1 MRTTTRRMLKTLP
14 VLAVLL
20 TGCAT
25 YVGVDNPRPL
35 NPVPIYA
42 PMYDTM
48 PTKRAIDNARYE
60 ARKLKQFVQYDRNL
74 IRLIWA
80 LDAYESASNDL
91 MTAINTAPPATISYR
106 PWQIMSR

>member
-1 MRTTTRRMLKTLP
+1 MKKYLVIASILSS
-14 VLAVLL
+14 
-20 TGCAT
+20 GCAT

-48 PTKRAIDNARYE
+48 PTKIAIDRARCE
-60 ARKLKQFVQYDRNL
+60 ARKLKQFVYQDRNL

-80 LDAYESASNDL
+80 LDAYETASNDL
-91 MTAINTAPPATISYR
+91 MSAINTAPPATISYR
-106 PWQIMSR
+106 PWQVTNR